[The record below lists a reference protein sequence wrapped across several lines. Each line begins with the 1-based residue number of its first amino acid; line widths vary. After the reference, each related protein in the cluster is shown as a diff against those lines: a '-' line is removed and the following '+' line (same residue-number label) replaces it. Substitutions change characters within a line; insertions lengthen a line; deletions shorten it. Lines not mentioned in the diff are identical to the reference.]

1 MKTVFS
7 WLFLSGFGFFGY
19 NWGAR
24 AFVPR
29 LPVLSLTVCAGIAAC
44 VMIGLVV
51 TGKSK

>member
-7 WLFLSGFGFFGY
+7 WVFMTGFGFFGY

-24 AFVPR
+24 AFFPR
-29 LPVLSLTVCAGIAAC
+29 LPVLSLTVCAGIVAC

-51 TGKSK
+51 TGKNK